1 MATLTKQDILDLL
14 EHQAIE
20 FNKRQK
26 EADIRQKE
34 ADIRQKEAEV
44 RQKEA
49 EIRQKEA
56 DARQKAFDKG
66 MDELRKEVG
75 GIGKSN
81 GAIAEDFF
89 YSGLSNSMKLANME
103 FDYVDRN
110 LQRKRNN
117 LQAEY
122 DIVLYNNYKVAIVEV
137 KYNFKISQLRTFYKD
152 KIKNFKILF
161 PQYKQYVVYGVVA
174 GLTFEK
180 GFFEE
185 AQSYGFYVLTQD
197 NDRIQ
202 ILNSNDFV
210 PNEIK

>member
-1 MATLTKQDILDLL
+1 METALTKQDILELL
-14 EHQAIE
+14 KHQAIE

-26 EADIRQKE
+26 EAELRQKT
-34 ADIRQKEAEV
+34 
-44 RQKEA
+44 
-49 EIRQKEA
+49 
-56 DARQKAFDKG
+56 FDKG

-89 YSGLSNSMKLANME
+89 YTSLSHSMKLANLD
-103 FDYVDRN
+103 FDYIDRN
-110 LQRKRNN
+110 LNRKRNN

-137 KYNFKISQLRTFYKD
+137 KYNFKISQLHNFYKN
-152 KIKNFKILF
+152 KLKNFKKLF
-161 PQYKQYVVYGVVA
+161 PQYKQFKIYGVAA

-180 GFFEE
+180 GFLEE
-185 AQSYGFYVLTQD
+185 AQSYGLYILTQD

-202 ILNSNDFV
+202 VLNTKGFI

>member
-1 MATLTKQDILDLL
+1 METTLTKQDILDSIK
-14 EHQAIE
+14 HQAIE
-20 FNKRQK
+20 FDKRQK
-26 EADIRQKE
+26 EAD
-34 ADIRQKEAEV
+34 V

-49 EIRQKEA
+49 EIRQK
-56 DARQKAFDKG
+56 DFDKG

-89 YSGLSNSMKLANME
+89 YTGLSHSMKLANLN

-110 LQRKRNN
+110 LNRKRNN
-117 LQAEY
+117 LQTEY
-122 DIVLYNNYKVAIVEV
+122 DIVLYNNHKVAIAEV
-137 KYNFKISQLRTFYKD
+137 KYNFRISQLRTFYKD
-152 KIKNFKILF
+152 KIKNFKKLF
-161 PQYKQYVVYGVVA
+161 PQYKQFVVYGAVA

-185 AQSYGFYVLTQD
+185 AQSYGFYILTQD

-202 ILNSNDFV
+202 VLNTKGFI

>member
-1 MATLTKQDILDLL
+1 METTLTKQDILDLL
-14 EHQAIE
+14 KLQAIE
-20 FNKRQK
+20 FDKRQK
-26 EADIRQKE
+26 EADERQKE
-34 ADIRQKEAEV
+34 AIERQKS
-44 RQKEA
+44 
-49 EIRQKEA
+49 
-56 DARQKAFDKG
+56 FDKG

-89 YSGLSNSMKLANME
+89 YSGLSHSMKLANLQ

-110 LQRKRNN
+110 LNRKRNN

-161 PQYKQYVVYGVVA
+161 PQYKDFIIFGVVA
-174 GLTFEK
+174 GLSFEK

-185 AQSYGFYVLTQD
+185 AQSFGFYILTQD

-202 ILNSNDFV
+202 LLNTKDFI
-210 PNEIK
+210 PKQIK